1 MTEPSTLALALNR
14 NQAGTSQQQVQ
25 DHTSDHTV
33 YRGTAR
39 PPNSTQPTLVLQTAL
54 LEAINRTTYGSRKGR
69 TLHGI
74 STSLN
79 QP

>member
-1 MTEPSTLALALNR
+1 
-14 NQAGTSQQQVQ
+14 
-25 DHTSDHTV
+25 
-33 YRGTAR
+33 
-39 PPNSTQPTLVLQTAL
+39 VLQTAL